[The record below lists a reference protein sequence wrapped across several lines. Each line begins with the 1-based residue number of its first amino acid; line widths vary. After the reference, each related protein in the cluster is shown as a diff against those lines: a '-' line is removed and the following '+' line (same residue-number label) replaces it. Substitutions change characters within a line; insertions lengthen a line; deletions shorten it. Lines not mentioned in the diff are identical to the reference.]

1 MRTNYVRDKVR
12 NGKRAFGSF
21 LGMGSATVAELLA
34 HGGCEWLLIEM
45 EHNGLDMAEVEHI
58 LMAVNGTD
66 TIPMVRIPSADPVFI
81 QRSLDI
87 GAMGIAVPMVRSVE
101 EAKAIV
107 RASRYPP
114 EGSRSFGP
122 LRASH
127 YTLKYEE
134 YFEQANQNILIML
147 IIETPEAV
155 ENLEEIARVPGID
168 VLFIGAFDLCL
179 SLGLNPFDMPLP
191 EIDAVMARAVEVGRS
206 TGVAVGAGASNP
218 QDLLDLAGKGFS
230 FLSYG
235 PDYQL
240 LVGAIRPGV
249 EAYRQLEE
257 RSESQE

>member
-1 MRTNYVRDKVR
+1 MRSNFVREKAL
-12 NGKRAFGSF
+12 NGQKTMGCF

-34 HGGCEWLLIEM
+34 HAGAEWLLIEM
-45 EHNGLDMAEVEHI
+45 EHNGLDMAEVERI

-87 GAMGIAVPMVRSVE
+87 GGMGIAVPMVRTVA
-101 EAKAIV
+101 EAEAIV

-114 EGSRSFGP
+114 QGRRSFGP

-127 YTLKYEE
+127 YTFEYEE
-134 YFEQANQNILIML
+134 YFERANENILIML

-155 ENLEEIARVPGID
+155 ESLEEIASVPGID

-179 SLGLNPFDMPLP
+179 SMGLNPFEMPLP
-191 EIDAVMARAVEVGRS
+191 EIDAVMARAVAVGRS
-206 TGVAVGAGASNP
+206 CGVAVGAGAGTP
-218 QDLLDLAGKGFS
+218 EELKALAAQGFT

-235 PDYQL
+235 PDYKL
-240 LVGAIRPGV
+240 LVDAIRPGV
-249 EAYRQLEE
+249 EAFRQIE
-257 RSESQE
+257 RT

>member
-1 MRTNYVRDKVR
+1 MRTNYVRNNVR
-12 NGKRAFGSF
+12 NGKRAFGAF

-45 EHNGLDMAEVEHI
+45 EHNGLDMAEVERI

-127 YTLKYEE
+127 YTFKYEE

-147 IIETPEAV
+147 IIETAEAV

-191 EIDAVMARAVEVGRS
+191 EIDAVMARALEIGRS

-218 QDLLDLAGKGFS
+218 QELLALAEKGFT

-249 EAYRQLEE
+249 EAYRQLE
-257 RSESQE
+257 RSETQE

>member
-1 MRTNYVRDKVR
+1 MRTNNVRE
-12 NGKRAFGSF
+12 NALSGKRSFGSF
-21 LGMGSATVAELLA
+21 MGMGSATIAELLA
-34 HGGCEWLLIEM
+34 HGGCEWVLIEM

-58 LMAVNGTD
+58 LMAMNGTEAV
-66 TIPMVRIPSADPVFI
+66 PLVRIPSADPVFI

-101 EAKAIV
+101 EADAIV

-127 YTLKYEE
+127 YTFEYEE
-134 YFEQANQNILIML
+134 YFERANENILITL

-155 ENLEEIARVPGID
+155 ENLEEIASVPGID

-179 SLGLNPFDMPLP
+179 SLGLNPFEMPLP
-191 EIDAVMARAVEVGRS
+191 EIDAVMERALEVGRS
-206 TGVAVGAGASNP
+206 AGVAVGAGANSP
-218 QDLLDLAGKGFS
+218 QELHALAEKGFT

-235 PDYQL
+235 PDYQML
-240 LVGAIRPGV
+240 GGALRTGV
-249 EAYRQLEE
+249 EAYRQLS
-257 RSESQE
+257 R